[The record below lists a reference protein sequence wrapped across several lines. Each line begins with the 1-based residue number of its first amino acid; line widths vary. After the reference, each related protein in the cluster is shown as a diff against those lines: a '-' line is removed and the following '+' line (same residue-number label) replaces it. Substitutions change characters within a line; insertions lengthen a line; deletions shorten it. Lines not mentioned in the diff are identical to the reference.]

1 MAEWRNQKVIE
12 HAHIGIRRRVFFKKK
27 ITGLVYQFYKSPLS
41 DLIHFILFSFLGWY
55 SICPHYKD
63 VCGVE
68 ARVNCLVWSFGCL
81 GLREVTVLC
90 KMSIWSCSNVWW
102 ISIRKAL
109 PFIGICHLPVK
120 WCTNLLVLGIS
131 STFSLRNQ
139 PTFRNA
145 TSAFPAKWCLR
156 NECRNSILMTCHYPD
171 LGSASDWLKQIY
183 QAAWSIRRT
192 TPMWVETCHQYGISA
207 LV

>member
-27 ITGLVYQFYKSPLS
+27 ITGLVYQFYKLLS

-102 ISIRKAL
+102 ISIRKGL

-120 WCTNLLVLGIS
+120 WSTNLLVLGIS

-139 PTFRNA
+139 PTFRNT
-145 TSAFPAKWCLR
+145 TSAFPAKWRLR
-156 NECRNSILMTCHYPD
+156 NECRNFILMTCHCPD

-183 QAAWSIRRT
+183 QAAWSIRST

>member
-1 MAEWRNQKVIE
+1 MWLSEEIKRSLSMRTSGYEGVFSL
-12 HAHIGIRRRVFFKKK
+12 RRRVF
-27 ITGLVYQFYKSPLS
+27 
-41 DLIHFILFSFLGWY
+41 FLGWY

-102 ISIRKAL
+102 ISIRKGL

-145 TSAFPAKWCLR
+145 TSAFPAKWRLR

-183 QAAWSIRRT
+183 QAAWSIRST